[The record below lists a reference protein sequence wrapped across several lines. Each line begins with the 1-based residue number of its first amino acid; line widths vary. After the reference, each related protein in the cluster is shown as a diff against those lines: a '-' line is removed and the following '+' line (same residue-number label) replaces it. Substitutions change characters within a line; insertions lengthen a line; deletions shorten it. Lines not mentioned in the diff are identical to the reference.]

1 MMLFFFKW
9 KVEITI
15 RNLNI
20 LNIQPLAYKSLLKP
34 VSTSKLP
41 TNLRTLFAWN
51 FSDIAWELN
60 ALLIL
65 FKNKLRAKERSL
77 NSGYNFKEKQD
88 KIGNFSTYSLFSGTQ
103 IDLFIFWR

>member
-41 TNLRTLFAWN
+41 TNLRTLFA
-51 FSDIAWELN
+51 
-60 ALLIL
+60 
-65 FKNKLRAKERSL
+65 
-77 NSGYNFKEKQD
+77 
-88 KIGNFSTYSLFSGTQ
+88 
-103 IDLFIFWR
+103 